1 MTSYFAQLPD
11 RTIVT
16 VSGEDSVEFL
26 QGLVTND
33 ITRASTEE
41 AVFSALLTPQGKFL
55 FDFFVVSEGDKL
67 LLDVAAEGAE
77 DLIKRL
83 MRFRL
88 RAKVQLEKSDEDMSV
103 WAIWGDR
110 PEVPAGVG
118 NTFSDPR
125 HDGLGWR
132 LVTTANPESALIEAG
147 LVASDADAYDAMRLD
162 LAIPDGAKDLK
173 VESSALLESNYDALN
188 AISWDKGCYMGQ
200 ELTART
206 RYRGLVKRRLVS
218 IEFDGDRLAPE
229 TPVTRDGRTVG
240 EVRSSRGGRGLASL
254 RLDALEPDQQA
265 QLMAGD
271 AVLQARLPDYLIAQ

>member
-1 MTSYFAQLPD
+1 
-11 RTIVT
+11 
-16 VSGEDSVEFL
+16 
-26 QGLVTND
+26 
-33 ITRASTEE
+33 
-41 AVFSALLTPQGKFL
+41 
-55 FDFFVVSEGDKL
+55 
-67 LLDVAAEGAE
+67 
-77 DLIKRL
+77 
-83 MRFRL
+83 
-88 RAKVQLEKSDEDMSV
+88 
-103 WAIWGDR
+103 
-110 PEVPAGVG
+110 
-118 NTFSDPR
+118 
-125 HDGLGWR
+125 
-132 LVTTANPESALIEAG
+132 
-147 LVASDADAYDAMRLD
+147 
-162 LAIPDGAKDLK
+162 
-173 VESSALLESNYDALN
+173 ESNYDALN